1 MTNPSPAADDDAPKP
16 RRRWVRWAVA
26 VTLVV
31 LAAAA
36 GVGAVLWRRA
46 NAVPDFY
53 ARAPLTG
60 EDRLEAIASVERKL
74 GDFQGSFGQA
84 VARQR
89 SAAGEAAGED
99 EEVVPAE
106 PEPATLAFTADE
118 LDTYFTKWLD
128 DNGYR
133 EGFARHL
140 ADPRLAVH
148 DGNLVVAGTM
158 PAFRDAVVS
167 LHLLP
172 SVNDAGRVRLELAGA
187 YAGRLPLPAAA
198 FDIFRDKSAAAL
210 RARLPVLKAD
220 AANDPDAGLNDAA
233 VSLAVNAE
241 LLALIEDKRLDDL
254 VLFPRLLDFG
264 RIPARVATMEVVGEE
279 LELGFLPLTPDERQS
294 LIDDVLAA
302 QPDPTVD

>member
-1 MTNPSPAADDDAPKP
+1 MTDSPTAADDAPKP
-16 RRRWVRWAVA
+16 RRRWVRWAAA

-36 GVGAVLWRRA
+36 GVAAVLWRRA

-89 SAAGEAAGED
+89 STDEQAA
-99 EEVVPAE
+99 PAE

-118 LDTYFTKWLD
+118 LDTYFAKWLD

-133 EGFARHL
+133 EAFARHL

-158 PAFRDAVVS
+158 PAFNDAVVS

-172 SVNDAGRVRLELAGA
+172 SVNDAGRVRLGLAGA

-198 FDIFRDKSAAAL
+198 FDVFRDKSAAAL

-264 RIPARVATMEVVGEE
+264 RVPARVATMEVVGEE

-302 QPDPTVD
+302 QPDPTVED